1 MLLCMLVQIKKEK
14 CEGWGSGLTDEGHG
28 KRGMEMCVW
37 IISCHQFCDLFW
49 PVFSFYTNNIKELIT
64 EKNND
69 ALTYKFQRVN
79 TIHTTQSRGMTNMRL

>member
-1 MLLCMLVQIKKEK
+1 MLLCMLVQIKKK
-14 CEGWGSGLTDEGHG
+14 CKGWGNGLTDEGHG

-49 PVFSFYTNNIKELIT
+49 PVFSFFTNIKELIT

-79 TIHTTQSRGMTNMRL
+79 TTHTTQSRCMTNMRL